1 MAQGPDELRE
11 RSPQEEEEKGPPE
24 TTPAASEET
33 KERARQGDE
42 VAASRAEVEQTRAEM
57 GETIDSIQEKLE
69 PRKLKEQATTVARGT
84 ASEILEAIRNNPT
97 PVALGTLA
105 LVGLLVLARG
115 LPGQRR
121 RGSSEVIFDLRRGKV
136 RGT

>member
-97 PVALGTLA
+97 PVALGALA
-105 LVGLLVLARG
+105 LVCLLVLARG

>member
-1 MAQGPDELRE
+1 MAQGPDELRD

-97 PVALGTLA
+97 PVALGALA

>member
-1 MAQGPDELRE
+1 MAQGPDEIRE
-11 RSPQEEEEKGPPE
+11 RRPQEEEKGPPE

-33 KERARQGDE
+33 KERARQGDV
-42 VAASRAEVEQTRAEM
+42 VAATRDKVEQTRAEM

-69 PRKLKEQATTVARGT
+69 PSNLKQQATTVARGT
-84 ASEILEAIRNNPT
+84 ASELLEAIRNNPK
-97 PVALGTLA
+97 PVALGGLA
-105 LVGLLVLARG
+105 LVGLLVLVRS
-115 LPGQRR
+115 LPGQGR